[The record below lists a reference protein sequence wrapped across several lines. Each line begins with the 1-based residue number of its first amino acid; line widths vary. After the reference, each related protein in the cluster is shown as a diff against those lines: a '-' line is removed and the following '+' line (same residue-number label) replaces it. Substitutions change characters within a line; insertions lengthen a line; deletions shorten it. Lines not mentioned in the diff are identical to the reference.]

1 MRILLLHS
9 SSDLYGASKIFLQ
22 TVSILQKRGH
32 ACTVVLSSEGP
43 LVEKLAAE
51 NVAVHIINLGI
62 LRRKYFT
69 PLGLLNRMQKW
80 ANASKQL
87 QEIINTQNINC
98 VYSNTAAVMVGGWVA
113 NKNKIKHIWHIHE
126 IIEQP
131 TFLHV
136 IIKWCMRHWAE
147 TVIVVSKAVQQ
158 HWGLGVLVYN
168 GIEPIAVTNKI
179 NYREQYPIPKEALL
193 IGMAGRIHYWKGQQ
207 YFLQIAKS
215 LLAITKQ
222 QRNVQEQSPLYFI
235 ISGDPFPGY
244 EYLLTEMKNFIQE
257 NNLVNRVLYIG
268 FENEMDCFYRS
279 IDILVLPSQLPDP
292 LPTVV
297 LEAMQYGLPVIATA
311 QGGALEMV
319 EEGTT
324 GIFIPMNDAVKAA
337 TKIITILPEAIR
349 KTMGENAKQR
359 VATHFG
365 KEVFE
370 EKIAAIFQ
378 EQ

>member
-22 TVSILQKRGH
+22 TISILQNKGH
-32 ACTVVLSSEGP
+32 ECTVVLSNEGP
-43 LVEKLAAE
+43 LVEKLAAK
-51 NVAVHIINLGI
+51 NTKVHIINLGI

-69 PLGLLNRMQKW
+69 PLGLLNRIQKW
-80 ANASKQL
+80 ANASNQL
-87 QEIINTQNINC
+87 QEIIKTQNINC

-126 IIEQP
+126 IIEKP
-131 TFLHV
+131 KFLHL
-136 IIKWCMRHWAE
+136 IIKWCMHHWAD
-147 TVIVVSKAVQQ
+147 TIIVVSKAVQQ

-168 GIEPIAVTNKI
+168 GIDTITVSNKI
-179 NYREQYPIPKEALL
+179 NYREQYNIPKEAIL

-207 YFLQIAKS
+207 YFLQIAKA

-222 QRNVQEQSPLYFI
+222 DKNLKEQAPLYFI

-244 EYLLTEMKNFIQE
+244 EYLLTEMQNFIQK
-257 NNLVNRVLYIG
+257 NNFANRVFYIG

-279 IDILVLPSQLPDP
+279 IDMLVLPSQLPDP

-319 EEGTT
+319 EEYTT
-324 GIFIPMNDAVKAA
+324 GIFIPLNDYEKAA
-337 TKIITILPEAIR
+337 NKIITFLPEAIR
-349 KTMGENAKQR
+349 KKMGENAKQR

-370 EKIAAIFQ
+370 EKITTIFQ
-378 EQ
+378 A

>member
-22 TVSILQKRGH
+22 TISILQKKGH
-32 ACTVVLSSEGP
+32 ECTVVLSSEGP
-43 LVEKLAAE
+43 LVEKLAAK
-51 NVAVHIINLGI
+51 NVKVHIINLGI

-69 PLGLLNRMQKW
+69 PLGLLNRFKKW
-80 ANASKQL
+80 TNASKQL

-126 IIEQP
+126 IIEKP
-131 TFLHV
+131 KFLHL
-136 IIKWCMRHWAE
+136 IIKWFMRHWAD
-147 TVIVVSKAVQQ
+147 TIIVVSKAVQQ

-168 GIEPIAVTNKI
+168 GIEPIAVSNKI
-179 NYREQYPIPKEALL
+179 NYREQYHIPKEALL

-207 YFLQIAKS
+207 YFLQIAKA
-215 LLAITKQ
+215 LLEITKQ
-222 QRNVQEQSPLYFI
+222 HKHVEEQSPLYFI

-244 EYLLTEMKNFIQE
+244 EYLLTEMQEFIQE
-257 NNLVNRVLYIG
+257 NNFDNRVFYIG

-279 IDILVLPSQLPDP
+279 IDILLLPSQLPDP

-319 EEGTT
+319 VDNAT
-324 GIFIPMNDAVKAA
+324 GIFIPMNDYEKAA
-337 TKIITILPEAIR
+337 NKIITILPEAIR
-349 KTMGENAKQR
+349 KKMGENAKQR

-365 KEVFE
+365 KHVFE
-370 EKIAAIFQ
+370 EKITAIFQ
-378 EQ
+378 A